1 MKQGLRAT
9 EPQAAVSPLVLQAA
23 WTLHVINLVS
33 TWLSLFS
40 GLPHGPPTHQHSLH
54 LQGQAEVQ
62 WCAAADRDVVGEV
75 SKPKGAKVVPKQ
87 AGLSLLLS
95 LMLY

>member
-23 WTLHVINLVS
+23 WTRHVINLVS

-40 GLPHGPPTHQHSLH
+40 GLSHGPPTHTSTHFICRVRLRCS
-54 LQGQAEVQ
+54 GV
-62 WCAAADRDVVGEV
+62 
-75 SKPKGAKVVPKQ
+75 
-87 AGLSLLLS
+87 LLLTG
-95 LMLY
+95 MW